1 MHFKADSRPE
11 TASEVQQILRL
22 LLSQVL
28 WPDWAGY
35 ISVLDQMSQGTHETG
50 LHVLVKTANIG
61 SHLTILQF
69 FPQCPIGFI
78 QSDDPLEDDSH
89 WTCESCIAS
98 FPPSFPERVNEEVS
112 TTVNIMERA
121 GAGVEQCER
130 FLLVQSRY
138 EVVCH
143 ESDHSWI
150 KTFYACHQGYFILN
164 TP

>member
-1 MHFKADSRPE
+1 
-11 TASEVQQILRL
+11 
-22 LLSQVL
+22 
-28 WPDWAGY
+28 
-35 ISVLDQMSQGTHETG
+35 MSQGTHETE
-50 LHVLVKTANIG
+50 LHVLVKTANTG